1 MSHPEAHVPVQPE
14 GRDDA
19 ADERADR
26 ATQRADAATR
36 RATEGAE
43 RDTQRVRWVARV
55 TARPDAGSPQDAA
68 EQAAVD
74 EAMRQSY
81 EEEAEHDRRS
91 DAADRTARAADPLA
105 DAVDREA
112 AGRDREAAA
121 VDRRAALRDRTRGRP
136 IASRRRSTA
145 PSGAEPPDTICH
157 RFGRVHPIRGCHGHA
172 VIT

>member
-121 VDRRAALRDRTRGRP
+121 VDRRAAAGPHAGGGRSRAGGGRP
-136 IASRRRSTA
+136 RPVGLNRPTRSVTGSEESTR
-145 PSGAEPPDTICH
+145 SGDATDM
-157 RFGRVHPIRGCHGHA
+157 R
-172 VIT
+172 